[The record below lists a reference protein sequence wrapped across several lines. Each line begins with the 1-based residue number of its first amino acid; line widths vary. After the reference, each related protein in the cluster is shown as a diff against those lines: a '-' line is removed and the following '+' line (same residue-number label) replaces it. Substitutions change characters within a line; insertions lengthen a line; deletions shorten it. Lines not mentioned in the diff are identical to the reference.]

1 MLEFAEW
8 SLQRQKQ
15 FWLRLARDLIGNW
28 NLSAPKLSWLGYG
41 SNAVFKVNANE
52 GDFVLRLQTHGRL
65 DADSLRAELA
75 WLRHIADNTDL
86 AAPAPL
92 PTNDASAEEFFAQV
106 LTSALPPPSQ
116 VYACLFRFIAG
127 EPKSSAQL
135 TIDDMRRIGEYLAR
149 LHSAGQFEPPQ
160 GFSRPRLDW
169 SGFFGANSP
178 YHFVDD
184 TGLIS
189 PVQTKILSQVLRR
202 VRGAMKK
209 LGDNADT
216 FGLIH
221 GDLLAKNILFEHSQP
236 AALDFEYCGWGY
248 FLYDLA
254 PLLWQLKSL
263 RAADYQRLETAL
275 WSGYAS
281 LRPQIDGHRRLLEDF
296 IAARQ
301 WASLRWLLGNLQH
314 PTIRDQARSLIA
326 ARAQELKSY
335 LDEGILRRSTPT
347 L

>member
-1 MLEFAEW
+1 MNEFAEW

-15 FWLRLARDLIGNW
+15 FWIQLARDLIGSW
-28 NLSAPKLSWLGYG
+28 NLTAPKLSWLGYG
-41 SNAVFKVNANE
+41 SNAVFKVNADE
-52 GDFVLRLQTHGRL
+52 GDFVLRLHPPGRV

-75 WLRHIADNTDL
+75 WLRHIAANTDL

-92 PTNDASAEEFFAQV
+92 PTNDAAAEEFFAQA
-106 LTSALPPPSQ
+106 LTSALPPPSR
-116 VYACLFRFIAG
+116 VYACLFRFLAG
-127 EPKSSAQL
+127 EPKSAAQL
-135 TIDDMRRIGEYLAR
+135 TIDDIRRIGEFLAR

-169 SGFFGANSP
+169 SGFFGVNSP
-178 YHFVDD
+178 YHAVDSA
-184 TGLIS
+184 GLIS
-189 PVQTKILSQVLRR
+189 PDQAKIHSQVARR
-202 VRGAMKK
+202 VGSAMKK
-209 LGDNADT
+209 LGESPDA

-221 GDLLAKNILFEHSQP
+221 GDLLAKNILFQQSQL

-254 PLLWQLKSL
+254 PLLWQLRGL
-263 RAADYQRLETAL
+263 RGADYQRLETAL

-281 LRPQIDGHRRLLEDF
+281 LRPPIDEHRRLLEDF

-314 PTIRDQARSLIA
+314 PTIRDQAPSLVA
-326 ARAQELKSY
+326 ARTEELKSY
-335 LDEGILRRSTPT
+335 LDEGVLRRSAPT